1 MSYER
6 SLCKAVMN
14 FAPNESTAGDQ
25 VFVVPDLT
33 LDDTFKNHPDVT
45 EFPNLRFLATTP
57 IISPKG
63 VVIGAYTILDDK
75 PHDQLDIGQLKFLAD
90 VSATVMHY
98 LDINRIKAQHLRSE
112 RMIVGLGSF
121 IEGKGSLRNSW
132 LVDTD
137 NAETALGENNHA
149 EGNINLDQQQVQ
161 VSQSMIE
168 AMRHKPASSHLP
180 FRPYNLHIP
189 RSKTPQAENAK
200 DNSPSSPDTIRRHAE
215 AQSRLD
221 RASQAAISNG
231 DEQVRRQ
238 QSPKDG
244 YTAKLQQTFSRAANI
259 IRESIEVEAV
269 VFFSANFGSQEALVN
284 NAKSD
289 TEESSLESCSSGE
302 DDVKSRGS
310 SSQSEALDAEL
321 AGSSGKETLN
331 SCEILGFS
339 TSNASSI
346 NDQVTDDNKIALSES
361 FLAGLLHRY
370 PRGKIFNFSADGAR
384 SSDDTSEGVFS
395 KYFRRTR
402 GKRYKR
408 TRKTL
413 LRRDALT
420 LLQLAPESRSI
431 VFTPM
436 WDSHKGR
443 WYAGSISWTR
453 AAHRVFTSDDELA
466 FLLTIGNSIMAEV
479 HRLGAHF
486 AERAKSDLLAGLS
499 HELRSPLHGIFGT
512 AELLSDTVMD
522 GLQRGFVH
530 TISSCAFTLLGSI
543 NQLLEYAGIN
553 DIRPSSVAK
562 TPGGTEIVTPG
573 ASRSPTHRLSYT
585 GKVDIDTY
593 VELDSAVEEAI
604 ETVFA
609 GYSFLSNSRSPLR
622 VFAGHST
629 TKGKSF
635 DTGGVKVILDI
646 DYAKSWKFSTRP
658 GAWHVILTNIFG
670 NALKF
675 TQKGHIHVSVR
686 ATPAQYGAGG
696 EVVSSNLYVSIK
708 DTGCGMDPEYLK
720 NGLFTAFSQEDSMT
734 TGNGLGFNIT
744 RRIIESLGGH
754 IQAHSQKDVGTEV
767 VVTVTLD
774 HIFERGVPD
783 HTDGPF
789 SIANTKEFTRTK
801 SVGILGL
808 GTSDLDTALRVSLQ
822 KVCRDWLAMDVCFI
836 APSQTQF
843 SHCDFYISPH
853 EHLDI
858 GNLEIQ
864 AIAPDPNK
872 RFASPV
878 IVICPSPKI
887 AHSMFAGA
895 RRRREAD
902 VHEFI
907 SQPCGP
913 RKLAKTFETCIK
925 RQQERMNSLLSKAET
940 GNFPTDTPS
949 PVGLDLPRRDSL
961 APSPIQD
968 INGHPMITIPD
979 ATART
984 QSWRFSN
991 SPEPPI
997 YSHDPIY
1004 NPDAISGDHVAVI
1017 PNNNDP
1023 LSGPESNIPLMVLL
1037 VDDNDIN
1044 LRLLIAFMKK
1054 LKCDYGIAQNGEE
1067 ALQFFKSN
1075 HHSIGMILMG
1085 TFSQFSTDN
1094 CKANSLTDI
1103 SMPVMDGLE
1112 SARRIREFENTLET
1126 ESRVTIAAL
1135 TGLAQADVQRDAIGS
1150 GMDFF
1155 MTKPVRLDNL
1165 VPIIKGVFPRSHA
1178 IWHDQA

>member
-1 MSYER
+1 
-6 SLCKAVMN
+6 MN
-14 FAPNESTAGDQ
+14 FTPNASTAGDQ
-25 VFVVPDLT
+25 VFVVSDLT

-63 VVIGAYTILDDK
+63 IVIGAYTILDDK
-75 PHDQLDIGQLKFLAD
+75 PRNHLDIPQLKFLAD
-90 VSATVMHY
+90 VSATVMDY
-98 LDINRIKAQHLRSE
+98 LDNNRSKAQYLRCE

-121 IEGKGSLRNSW
+121 LEGKGSLRNSW

-137 NAETALGENNHA
+137 NAETAVAENNHA
-149 EGNINLDQQQVQ
+149 EGHVDLNQQQMQ

-168 AMRHKPASSHLP
+168 AMLHKPASSRVP

-189 RSKTPQAENAK
+189 RRKTPQVENAK
-200 DNSPSSPDTIRRHAE
+200 NNSSSSPKTIRRHSD
-215 AQSRLD
+215 AQSRINQS
-221 RASQAAISNG
+221 SQAGIANG
-231 DEQVRRQ
+231 DEHVRRQ
-238 QSPKDG
+238 HSPKDG
-244 YTAKLQQTFSRAANI
+244 YTAKLQHTFSRASNI

-284 NAKSD
+284 KAKSD
-289 TEESSLESCSSGE
+289 TENSSLESCSSGE

-310 SSQSEALDAEL
+310 SFSPQWEALDAEL
-321 AGSSGKETLN
+321 AGSSGRETLN
-331 SCEILGFS
+331 PCEILGFA

-361 FLAGLLHRY
+361 ALAGLLHRY
-370 PRGKIFNFSADGAR
+370 PRGKIFNFSADGAV
-384 SSDDTSEGVFS
+384 SSDDTSDGVFS
-395 KYFRRTR
+395 KISRRTR

-431 VFTPM
+431 VFTPL
-436 WDSHKGR
+436 WDSHKRR
-443 WYAGSISWTR
+443 WYAGSISWTK
-453 AAHRVFTSDDELA
+453 AAHRVFTSDAELA
-466 FLLTIGNSIMAEV
+466 FLLTFGNSIMAEV
-479 HRLGAHF
+479 QQLGAHF

-512 AELLSDTVMD
+512 AELLGDTIMD

-543 NQLLEYAGIN
+543 NQLLEYASIN

-573 ASRSPTHRLSYT
+573 ASRSATHSLSYT

-609 GYSFLSNSRSPLR
+609 GYSFLSNSCSPLR
-622 VFAGHST
+622 AFAGHST

-646 DYAKSWKFSTRP
+646 DDAKSWKFSTRP

-675 TQKGHIHVSVR
+675 TQKGHIYVSVQ
-686 ATPAQYGAGG
+686 ATPAEYGADG
-696 EVVSSNLYVSIK
+696 EAVSSNLYISIK

-720 NGLFTAFSQEDSMT
+720 NGLFTAFSQEDSMII
-734 TGNGLGFNIT
+734 GNGLGFNIT
-744 RRIIESLGGH
+744 RRMIESLGGH
-754 IQAHSQKDVGTEV
+754 IQVHSQKGIGTEV

-774 HIFERGVPD
+774 HILERGVSD
-783 HTDGPF
+783 HTDGQF
-789 SIANTKEFTRTK
+789 SIANTKELTHAK

-808 GTSDLDTALRVSLQ
+808 GTSVSDTALRMSLQ
-822 KVCRDWLAMDVCFI
+822 KVCQDWLAMDVCFI

-843 SHCDFYISPH
+843 SHCDFYISLH

-858 GNLEIQ
+858 GDLGIQ
-864 AIAPDPNK
+864 AIPPGQNK

-878 IVICPSPKI
+878 IVICSSPKI
-887 AHSMFAGA
+887 AHSMLAGA

-913 RKLAKTFETCIK
+913 RKLAKTFEACIK
-925 RQQERMNSLLSKAET
+925 RQQERMDSKAEADLPS
-940 GNFPTDTPS
+940 NIPS
-949 PVGLDLPRRDSL
+949 PVGLDLPRKDPL

-968 INGHPMITIPD
+968 INEHPMITIPD
-979 ATART
+979 ATSRT

-991 SPEPPI
+991 SPELPI
-997 YSHDPIY
+997 SSHDPIH
-1004 NPDAISGDHVAVI
+1004 NPDAISSDHVAVI

-1023 LSGPESNIPLMVLL
+1023 LSGPESNIPLKVLL

-1044 LRLLIAFMKK
+1044 IKLLIAFMKK
-1054 LKCDYGIAQNGEE
+1054 LKCEYGIAQNGEE

-1075 HHSIGMILMG
+1075 HRSIGMILMG
-1085 TFSQFSTDN
+1085 RFSQISTDN
-1094 CKANSLTDI
+1094 CKINFFFDRYFN
-1103 SMPVMDGLE
+1103 
-1112 SARRIREFENTLET
+1112 ARN
-1126 ESRVTIAAL
+1126 
-1135 TGLAQADVQRDAIGS
+1135 G
-1150 GMDFF
+1150 
-1155 MTKPVRLDNL
+1155 
-1165 VPIIKGVFPRSHA
+1165 RS
-1178 IWHDQA
+1178 